1 MLEPAVAVLPIPGFS
16 DPFSSLSHL
25 VAACVFAGLAVPLLR
40 RGRGSAGRVLSL
52 AVFAFACVLQLSL
65 SGTFHLLAPD
75 GTARHVL
82 QRLDHAAI
90 FVLIAGT
97 FTPVH
102 AILFTGPWRWGV
114 LIGIWTI
121 AITALTLKSVF
132 FATLPEWAG
141 LLMYLAFG
149 WLGLVSGVAMLRRFG
164 SRFVR
169 PVVAGALAYTFGAVI
184 DFLRWPVP
192 VPGVVGP
199 HELFHIAVLVGIGCH
214 WRFIWGFAS
223 GRIPGGVPLSH
234 VDPLPVHVLVEHPPE
249 DPPAEPPAG
258 KFAG

>member
-1 MLEPAVAVLPIPGFS
+1 MLDPAVAVLPIPGFS

-25 VAACVFAGLAVPLLR
+25 AAACVFTGLAVPLLR
-40 RGRGSAGRVLSL
+40 RGRGSAGRFL
-52 AVFAFACVLQLSL
+52 ALFVFAFSCVLQLTL
-65 SGTFHLLAPD
+65 SGVFHLLES
-75 GTARHVL
+75 GGGGRLVL

-90 FVLIAGT
+90 FLLIAGS

-114 LIGIWTI
+114 LIAVWTI
-121 AITALTLKSVF
+121 AVAALTIKTVF
-132 FATLPEWAG
+132 FTSLPEWAG
-141 LLMYLAFG
+141 LLMYLGFG

-164 SRFVR
+164 QRFVR

-199 HELFHIAVLVGIGCH
+199 HELFHVAVLVGIGCH
-214 WRFIWGFAS
+214 WYFIAGFAS
-223 GRIPGGVPLSH
+223 GRIPGGVPLSD
-234 VDPLPVHVLVEHPPE
+234 VDPLPVHVLVEHPPQG
-249 DPPAEPPAG
+249 PPAEPSA
-258 KFAG
+258 K